1 MRNHRRTLDLE
12 QLSRRYFGGKPAGAA
27 AVPPPVPPVTETRSE
42 ITDAQRQTRLDAQ
55 RRKGL
60 QSTILAGG
68 NLGAPSQQVT
78 PFGGK
83 TLLGGSL

>member
-1 MRNHRRTLDLE
+1 MRHHRRTLDLE
-12 QLSRRYFGGKPAGAA
+12 QLSRCYFGGKPAGAA

-42 ITDAQRQTRLDAQ
+42 ITDAQRQTKLDAA
-55 RRKGL
+55 RRKGA

-68 NLGAPSQQVT
+68 TLGAPNTQVT

-83 TLLGGSL
+83 TLLGGNL